1 MVRGEQFDNMDAF
14 TLRGTYA

>member
-1 MVRGEQFDNMDAF
+1 MMRGEQFDNMDAF